1 MIYFTIPGNPVAQ
14 PRVKARQAG
23 KFIQVYT
30 PEKKIK
36 PYKDAI
42 KLVASQAMAGKPP
55 LEGPIEVCIHF
66 YFDRPKSHTK
76 KQREC
81 DWHSQKPDIDNL
93 TKAVFDALNEICFQ
107 DDSQICLLMVRKE
120 WADGD
125 PAYTYVRIEAVQ

>member
-1 MIYFTIPGNPVAQ
+1 MISFTIPGNPVAQ
-14 PRVKARQAG
+14 PRVKAAKRG

-42 KLVASQAMAGKPP
+42 KLVAFQAMAGKSP

-107 DDSQICLLMVRKE
+107 DDSQICLLTVFKE
-120 WADGD
+120 WAHDE

>member
-1 MIYFTIPGNPVAQ
+1 VITFTVPGNPVAQ
-14 PRVKARQAG
+14 PRVAAAKRG
-23 KFIQVYT
+23 KFIHIYT

-42 KLVASQAMAGKPP
+42 KLIATQAMAGNPP
-55 LEGPIEVCIHF
+55 LEGPIDVCIHF
-66 YFDRPKSHTK
+66 YLDRPKSHSK

-81 DWHSQKPDIDNL
+81 DWHAQKPDIDNL

-107 DDSQICLLMVRKE
+107 DDSQICQLRVRKE
-120 WADGD
+120 WAHGD

>member
-1 MIYFTIPGNPVAQ
+1 MITFKIPGNPVSQ
-14 PRVKARQAG
+14 PRVAAAKRG
-23 KFIQVYT
+23 RFIHIYT

-42 KLVASQAMAGKPP
+42 KLIATQAMAGKPP
-55 LEGPIEVCIHF
+55 LEGPIDVCIHF

-81 DWHSQKPDIDNL
+81 AWHAQKPDIDNL

-107 DDSQICLLMVRKE
+107 DDSQICLLDVRKE
-120 WADGD
+120 WTYGD

>member
-1 MIYFTIPGNPVAQ
+1 MITFTIPGNPVAQ

-55 LEGPIEVCIHF
+55 IEGPIGVCIHF

-76 KQREC
+76 RQREC
-81 DWHSQKPDIDNL
+81 GYHSQKPDIDNL

-107 DDSQICLLMVRKE
+107 DDSQIWELRVYKRWTEGPGK
-120 WADGD
+120 
-125 PAYTYVRIEAVQ
+125 TIVTIEAV